1 MPEEAPPSCISST
14 DLLKLVGR
22 YMSSEDV
29 EKVNQAYLL
38 AFEAHDGVIRK
49 SGEAYIYHPIAVA
62 YTLADLHMDV
72 DTICAAILHDV
83 VEDTHF
89 TKNCINERFGEVVA
103 DLVDGVTKLSGG
115 QFNTR
120 DEAAAASFQKMMAA
134 MIHDYR
140 VVLIKLADRLHNV
153 KTLGVRSPNSRR
165 RIAKETLDIHVPL
178 ARRMGMNTLR
188 KDLQLNAFRHLYPW
202 RYALLEKAMQKQVYD
217 HATEHKEIID
227 TIKGGLSE
235 ANIHGDVFSW
245 EKNIYKLYKRISK
258 GKSHKQLNKFT
269 ESLELRILVNN
280 SIDCYAAL
288 GVVHQFFHPKVGSFK
303 DFIATPKGYGFQAL
317 QTALVTPQRQLIF
330 VQIQS
335 NEMHQI
341 AQYGITASRRFPQL
355 LQSSGKSKMY
365 LERWLKQVEEIQSTT
380 GTAAEF
386 LEDMKADLFLSEIYV
401 STPRGEVKVLPKG
414 STPVDFAYAIHTEV
428 GDKCVSAVIDG
439 EPARLNARLSNGATV
454 LILTD
459 EDAVPSPTWLNF
471 AITAKARSSIR
482 SWIKARKSYEF
493 IELGEKILDK
503 ALLSINKSTLDS
515 IPEDSM
521 RDTLAALKLDNKD
534 DLFTSIANGN
544 QSAKLVAK
552 RLLDNDGLA
561 YLDEDH
567 KDQLLL
573 IKGTEGLAVNLQT
586 CCYPIPNDSIV
597 AHPNKQ
603 TGLEVHRDNCP
614 TLARTGHSLQKDIF
628 SIAWVD
634 DTSKESHFLAA
645 LNLKVKNR
653 VGVLSNITNLLEKMD
668 VNIEDINIT
677 GDKEMKDMYFL
688 IQVKDGTH
696 LRFVAESLNSLS
708 HVLDVVRVFDGKNQ
722 SNNRK

>member
-1 MPEEAPPSCISST
+1 MVEAHPACISSD
-14 DLLKLVGR
+14 DLINLVGR
-22 YMSSEDV
+22 YMNSGDV

-38 AFEAHDGVIRK
+38 AYEAHDGVIRK

-83 VEDTHF
+83 IEDTHY
-89 TKNCINERFGEVVA
+89 TKTCIHDSFGAVVA

-115 QFNTR
+115 EFTTR

-134 MIHDYR
+134 MTHDYR

-153 KTLGVRSPNSRR
+153 KTLGVRSPKSRR

-202 RYALLEKAMQKQVYD
+202 RSARLEKAMKKLVD
-217 HATEHKEIID
+217 DNADEHQEIIES
-227 TIKGGLSE
+227 IKSNLNE
-235 ANIHGDVFSW
+235 AGIQCDVFSW

-269 ESLELRILVNN
+269 ESLELRVIVDGT
-280 SIDCYAAL
+280 IDCYAAL
-288 GVVHQFFHPKVGSFK
+288 GVVHQLFHPKVGSFK

-317 QTALVTPQRQLIF
+317 QTALITHQRQLIF

-335 NEMHQI
+335 TEMHQI
-341 AQYGITASRRFPQL
+341 AQYGITASTRFPKLLESSEKSQL
-355 LQSSGKSKMY
+355 Y
-365 LERWLKQVEEIQSTT
+365 LNRWLQQVEEIQSIT

-439 EPARLNARLSNGATV
+439 DPARLNARLSNGATV

-459 EDAVPSPTWLNF
+459 KDAVPSPTWLNF
-471 AITAKARSSIR
+471 AVTAKARSSIR
-482 SWIKARKSYEF
+482 SWIKKRKSHEF
-493 IELGEKILDK
+493 IELGEKILEK
-503 ALLSINKSTLDS
+503 AILSIGNKPLKSISDKKIQETLSVLNLQDS
-515 IPEDSM
+515 NE
-521 RDTLAALKLDNKD
+521 
-534 DLFTSIANGN
+534 LFTNIANGN

-552 RLLDNDGLA
+552 RLLNNKDLTS
-561 YLDEDH
+561 LDDEH
-567 KDQLLL
+567 ENQLLL
-573 IKGTEGLAVNLQT
+573 IKGTEGLAVNLQS
-586 CCYPIPNDSIV
+586 CCYPMPNDSIV

-614 TLARTGHSLQKDIF
+614 TLKRTGLSLQKDIF

-634 DTSKESHFLAA
+634 DTSKEPHFLSAI
-645 LNLKVKNR
+645 NLRVKNR
-653 VGVLSNITNLLEKMD
+653 VGVLSHITNLLQKLD
-668 VNIEDINIT
+668 INIEDINIT
-677 GDKEMKDMYFL
+677 GDKDMKDMYFL
-688 IQVKDGTH
+688 IQVRDGAH
-696 LRFVAESLNSLS
+696 LRSVTESLASQS
-708 HVLDVVRVFDGKNQ
+708 HVLDVFRVLDRKNQ
-722 SNNRK
+722 